1 VRRLEDARLARQ
13 DVVQR
18 MDGRLAIVRR
28 PLLRVGPV
36 GKLSGI
42 H

>member
-1 VRRLEDARLARQ
+1 
-13 DVVQR
+13 
-18 MDGRLAIVRR
+18 MDGRLAIVRP